1 MPQTAV
7 AETPAVIPLAAALHK
22 GKPRPIGTAD
32 WRRAAE
38 QVIYSGERS
47 VQRLLKNNMATGEV
61 TAADTAPVFLVKSL
75 LYPVTAVLTLIGCL
89 LAAHRPLGGLNFL
102 LEVLAFIASAELLRV
117 PPLQEARSYLLSAR
131 ALIDLLVRW
140 VAVVG
145 LIFVLLHFSDLL
157 GRFPH
162 DLLARWAIVTP
173 LMLWVAQL
181 AAHHFL
187 IVHGRSAPPER
198 KAVIVGMTAP
208 GVSLARTL
216 GNDPMMRT
224 QVLGFFEDRQ
234 PGDPA
239 RVVAE
244 PCHQVLGRSMDLL
257 TFVPMAQVNVVYIA
271 LPMRRE
277 PRVLQ
282 ILDALRDSTVSV
294 YFVPD
299 LDQFHLIQPRF
310 DLVGGIPLLAVRESP
325 LYGIRGFAKRVFDLL
340 VAGIATALLIPLLA
354 VIAVGVRLSSPGPA
368 IFRQKRYGLD
378 GREIIVYKFRTMR
391 VTEDGETQFTKVSRQ
406 DPRVTALGAFLRR
419 TSLDELPQLFNVL
432 EGSMSLVG
440 PRPHV
445 VAMNERYRR
454 LIPSYMLRHKIK
466 PGITGWAQVHG
477 HRGGDDLESM
487 RKRIEFDLHY
497 LCNWSLALDLL
508 IMAKTMAVVWADR
521 QAY

>member
-1 MPQTAV
+1 MQ
-7 AETPAVIPLAAALHK
+7 
-22 GKPRPIGTAD
+22 
-32 WRRAAE
+32 
-38 QVIYSGERS
+38 
-47 VQRLLKNNMATGEV
+47 LKNAMATGEV
-61 TAADTAPVFLVKSL
+61 TAADPAVVFLVKSL

-89 LAAHRPLGGLNFL
+89 LAAHRPLGGLSFL
-102 LEVLAFIASAELLRV
+102 LEVLTFIASAELLRV
-117 PPLQEARSYLLSAR
+117 PPLQEERSYLLSAR
-131 ALIDLLVRW
+131 ALLDLLLRW
-140 VAVVG
+140 AVVVG
-145 LIFVLLHFSDLL
+145 LILALLHLSDLM
-157 GRFPH
+157 GRFPR
-162 DLLARWAIVTP
+162 DLLARWAAVTP
-173 LMLWVAQL
+173 LTLWFAQL
-181 AAHHFL
+181 TAHHFL
-187 IVHGRSAPPER
+187 LLHGKRTPPER

-239 RVVAE
+239 RVAAE
-244 PCHQVLGRSMDLL
+244 PCHHILGRSIDLPSY
-257 TFVPMAQVNVVYIA
+257 VPLAQVNVVYIA

-299 LDQFHLIQPRF
+299 LDSFHLIQPRF

-325 LYGIRGFAKRVFDLL
+325 LYGIRGLAKRVFDLS
-340 VAGIATALLIPLLA
+340 VAGLATVMLLPLLA
-354 VIAVGVRLSSPGPA
+354 AIAIGVRSTSAGPV

-391 VTEDGETQFTKVSRQ
+391 VTEDGETAFTQVSRQ
-406 DPRVTALGAFLRR
+406 DPRVTALGTFLRR

-432 EGSMSLVG
+432 EGTMSLVG

-466 PGITGWAQVHG
+466 PGITGWAQIHG

-497 LCNWSLALDLL
+497 LCNWSLGLDLL

-521 QAY
+521 HAY

>member
-1 MPQTAV
+1 MGDSTPKQVKNTV
-7 AETPAVIPLAAALHK
+7 AI
-22 GKPRPIGTAD
+22 
-32 WRRAAE
+32 
-38 QVIYSGERS
+38 
-47 VQRLLKNNMATGEV
+47 GEV
-61 TAADTAPVFLVKSL
+61 TAADPASVFLVKSL
-75 LYPVTAVLTLIGCL
+75 LYPVTAVVALIGCML
-89 LAAHRPLGGLNFL
+89 IEHLPLGGLNFL
-102 LEVLAFIASAELLRV
+102 LEVLTFIASAELMRV
-117 PPLQEARSYLLSAR
+117 PPLQEKRSYLLSPR
-131 ALIDLLVRW
+131 ALMDLLLRW
-140 VAVVG
+140 AFVV
-145 LIFVLLHFSDLL
+145 VLLFGLLHLSGLL
-157 GRFPH
+157 GRFPRE
-162 DLLARWAIVTP
+162 LLVRWAVATP
-173 LMLWVAQL
+173 LLLWIAQL
-181 AAHHFL
+181 AAHHIL
-187 IVHGRSAPPER
+187 LVYGRRAPPER
-198 KAVIVGMTAP
+198 KAVIVGMTGP

-216 GNDPMMRT
+216 ENDPLMRT
-224 QVLGFFEDRQ
+224 EVLGFFEDRE

-239 RVVAE
+239 RVAAE
-244 PCHQVLGRSMDLL
+244 PYHNILGRSTDLAG
-257 TFVPMAQVNVVYIA
+257 FVPEGQVNVVYIA

-310 DLVGGIPLLAVRESP
+310 DRVGGIPLLAVRESP
-325 LYGIRGFAKRVFDLL
+325 FYGMRGLAKRLFDLS
-340 VAGIATALLIPLLA
+340 VAGMATVLLMPLLA
-354 VIAVGVRLSSPGPA
+354 AIAVGIRLSSPGPVV
-368 IFRQKRYGLD
+368 FRQKRYGLD

-391 VTEDGETQFTKVSRQ
+391 VTEDGKTQFTKVSRQ
-406 DPRVTALGAFLRR
+406 DPRVTAFGSFLRR

-487 RKRIEFDLHY
+487 QKRIEFDLHY
-497 LCNWSLALDLL
+497 LCNWSLSLDLM
-508 IMAKTMAVVWADR
+508 IMAKTVTVVWADR